1 MYDKPVFLTREGRQK
16 LEAELKWLRTERRN
30 EVAERIRAAKEDNDI
45 TDNAEF
51 EDAKNE
57 QAFTEGRILEVEQI
71 LARAVLID
79 EHQPDHELVR
89 IGAKVTIEDDEG
101 EKEHYLIVGSA
112 EANPREGRI
121 SNESPVGRALL
132 GRRVGDQVQVLVP
145 AGPIT
150 YRIVSIE

>member
-1 MYDKPVFLTREGRQK
+1 MMVCRSFASCAVARRAFCYHECWLAGDPIMYDKPVFLTREGRQK

-79 EHQPDHELVR
+79 EHQPDHELVDR
-89 IGAKVTIEDDEG
+89 KSTRLNSSHVE
-101 EKEHYLIVGSA
+101 
-112 EANPREGRI
+112 I
-121 SNESPVGRALL
+121 SYAVFCLK
-132 GRRVGDQVQVLVP
+132 
-145 AGPIT
+145 
-150 YRIVSIE
+150 